1 MNVSQTDFYTA
12 LRAPD
17 KPLPSE
23 LKDAKGQTAGRR
35 FNVYR
40 NNVATSLMDALESGF
55 PVIAR
60 LLGEQNFRNI
70 ARDFQWNAPPSSP
83 LMMHYGNGFPE
94 YLDEHPAL
102 ARFPYLGDVARLE
115 LALRHAY
122 HAADSTAIDPSLLQ
136 HPDLINAR
144 FGFAPSVQ
152 LISSRWPILSVWRF
166 NTQGGSAKPQAQAEH
181 VLITRPD
188 YDPIPENIS
197 KGDAALIRSL
207 MADESLSEALTAAQG
222 AEPEHDFSRILGR
235 LLAGHAI
242 THIRIKADLT

>member
-1 MNVSQTDFYTA
+1 MNVTQTEFHMA
-12 LRAPD
+12 MRQPD
-17 KPLPSE
+17 RPIPSG

-60 LLGEQNFRNI
+60 LLGDQNFRNI
-70 ARDFQWNAPPSSP
+70 ARDFQWNAPPATP

-94 YLDEHPAL
+94 FLEDHPAL

-115 LALRHAY
+115 LALRQSY
-122 HAADSTAIDPSLLQ
+122 HAADSTAIDPPQLQ

-144 FGFAPSVQ
+144 FELAPTVHI
-152 LISSRWPILSVWRF
+152 ISSLWPVLGIWRF
-166 NTQGGSAKPQAQAEH
+166 NTQAGAEKPQAKAEH
-181 VLITRPD
+181 VLITRPEF
-188 YDPIPENIS
+188 DPIPEGIT
-197 KGDAALIRSL
+197 KGDATLIRSL
-207 MADESLSEALTAAQG
+207 MADETLSDALAAAQG

-235 LLAGHAI
+235 LLTGQAI
-242 THIRIKADLT
+242 TRIRIK